1 VRAALALIAFVV
13 AGFLP
18 CQAESP
24 KACIGNVA
32 VSKFQLV
39 LEPAQGGPP
48 LPLNAVNVVQAG
60 QKLKYEPLHSSPEL
74 NRKAKIALL
83 LVPAPEEPSKDLVV
97 LEAKSAKAPA
107 EWRVPLRASVAG
119 VVFGPRGLDIKKV
132 SSLVE
137 KNRDLIPQLADYA
150 QETATVEA
158 LVQKLTEYE
167 QAPPGSRDL
176 DAALQGF
183 SAQYGLSLPKLDTTA
198 PTGQQAALLLRA
210 VLPPLSAY
218 DPIASQRSALVQ
230 QSAGLAASVA
240 SLFFGSPVVLAA
252 GGASLMENMRAL
264 MFPDTDLRSAFAMP
278 LESKGMQLCTKHQP
292 LKSRARPAFLW
303 MLRIPDAGA
312 PSVSLAQPARLPL
325 GWKSTTKVECA
336 NLAQMRTL
344 PRAREWKLISA
355 DHEASVPVTVEVGS
369 QDDSL
374 TMKPV

>member
-1 VRAALALIAFVV
+1 MRAALALIAFVV

-158 LVQKLTEYE
+158 LVQKLSEYE

-176 DAALQGF
+176 DAALRARTAVGRPG
-183 SAQYGLSLPKLDTTA
+183 GLSRVALLWKPGCLGRGWRIANGEYARPHVSGHRPSLRLCDA
-198 PTGQQAALLLRA
+198 AGIERDAALYQA
-210 VLPPLSAY
+210 P
-218 DPIASQRSALVQ
+218 
-230 QSAGLAASVA
+230 AAEVA
-240 SLFFGSPVVLAA
+240 SPPRLSLDAA
-252 GGASLMENMRAL
+252 HSR
-264 MFPDTDLRSAFAMP
+264 RWSAFGVA
-278 LESKGMQLCTKHQP
+278 
-292 LKSRARPAFLW
+292 RAARAS
-303 MLRIPDAGA
+303 A
-312 PSVSLAQPARLPL
+312 ARL
-325 GWKSTTKVECA
+325 E
-336 NLAQMRTL
+336 
-344 PRAREWKLISA
+344 I
-355 DHEASVPVTVEVGS
+355 
-369 QDDSL
+369 DDQS
-374 TMKPV
+374 